1 MSKTLEFI
9 TLADGWVADQWR
21 AKGSVVTLSEAQ
33 AKYENVVRNT
43 PEAIESH
50 AKARAKAKAM
60 VEKDV
65 KAKADAK
72 AKAKAKTG
80 ARAKAKSDADGNA
93 PRDKDTSGA
102 K

>member
-21 AKGSVVTLSEAQ
+21 AKGSVVALNEAQ

-43 PEAIESH
+43 PDAIEAH
-50 AKARAKAKAM
+50 AKARSKAKSL

-72 AKAKAKTG
+72 AKAG
-80 ARAKAKSDADGNA
+80 ARAKAKADADGNA